1 MTRRSK
7 AVVSIKLRTRALQK
21 TVKAI
26 KGKDTLVIYMPS
38 IDKNALTTTMLVMG
52 RLVKSSSPIS
62 RLLLTRTSA
71 ALGAE
76 TTSSAWF

>member
-1 MTRRSK
+1 M
-7 AVVSIKLRTRALQK
+7 
-21 TVKAI
+21 
-26 KGKDTLVIYMPS
+26 GKDTLAIYMPS

-62 RLLLTRTSA
+62 RLLLARTSA